1 MANGDNK
8 VEKEKRRQSDR
19 RVVEDRRA
27 EVRFGDVLGRRTGME
42 RRIIAS

>member
-1 MANGDNK
+1 MTNGDDK
-8 VEKEKRRQSDR
+8 VEKEKRCQSDR
-19 RVVEDRRA
+19 RVVKDRRS